1 MKLFDSLIAALDRFL
16 MRFISSEEIDKR
28 DRELTREVGVY
39 DQNRTK
45 IVYEGHDSVDTKST
59 AILQHVSIMIAIASL
74 LFSQSAK
81 PLKWIFGFE
90 AILYVL
96 IALCCL
102 RLFMAQ
108 ELSGTLNDTQGLVAK
123 EALFDRIAKITFIV
137 TIAMVITFAAEL
149 VVG

>member
-1 MKLFDSLIAALDRFL
+1 
-16 MRFISSEEIDKR
+16 
-28 DRELTREVGVY
+28 
-39 DQNRTK
+39 
-45 IVYEGHDSVDTKST
+45 
-59 AILQHVSIMIAIASL
+59 MIAIASL